1 MELASYRQNVFSQ
14 NGEDGVIA
22 KIFDVLNITAGY
34 VCEFGAWDGIH
45 LSNTHFLYRGN
56 PPGFSYI
63 PILIESDP
71 SKFAKLEKNL
81 NDIEKKY
88 IANTLINKDPSHP
101 DCLNKVLQK
110 FNIPDLQENFSLLSI
125 DVDGPDYEIWKGFTE
140 YKPKV
145 VIIETSQLL
154 NPSEK
159 IYPYKDGGA
168 TPGILVDLAKEK
180 GYELIC
186 HTGTNLIFVL
196 ESLFDKFQIDD
207 NSIDKLFIY
216 MGPTATLKCA
226 QLGYMS
232 PEQAQEEIAYNA
244 AHGLADTLAPG
255 LSDYGNPWPVIS
267 LPRRRNVN
275 VRDRAYIRTRRITEM

>member
-22 KIFDVLNITAGY
+22 KIFDVLNITGGY

-45 LSNTHFLYRGN
+45 LSNTHYLYRDN
-56 PPGFSYI
+56 PPGISYI
-63 PILIESDP
+63 PILIESDAYR
-71 SKFAKLEKNL
+71 FVELGLNLKN
-81 NDIEKKY
+81 IEKKY
-88 IANTLINKDPSHP
+88 IANILINKDPSHP

-159 IYPYKDGGA
+159 IYPCPDGGA
-168 TPGILVDLAKEK
+168 SPGILVDLAKEK

-186 HTGTNLIFVL
+186 HTGVNLIFVL
-196 ESLFDKFQIDD
+196 EELFDKFQIDN
-207 NSIDKLFIY
+207 NSIDRLFIY
-216 MGPTATLKCA
+216 MNATATLKCEE
-226 QLGYMS
+226 LGIIS
-232 PEQAQEEIAYNA
+232 HEEAEKEIAYNA
-244 AHGLADTLAPG
+244 AHGLVDQVSMGVTNLGNVYADGGIL
-255 LSDYGNPWPVIS
+255 
-267 LPRRRNVN
+267 R
-275 VRDRAYIRTRRITEM
+275 

>member
-1 MELASYRQNVFSQ
+1 MELAAYRRNVYSQ

-22 KIFDVLNITAGY
+22 KIFDVLNITGGY

-45 LSNTHFLYRGN
+45 LSNTHYLYRDN
-56 PPGFSYI
+56 PPGMSYI
-63 PILIESDP
+63 PILIESDADR
-71 SKFAKLEKNL
+71 FAELKLNLKN
-81 NDIEKKY
+81 IEKKY
-88 IANTLINKDPSHP
+88 ISNTLVNKDSAHP
-101 DCLNKVLQK
+101 DCLNKVLEK

-159 IYPYKDGGA
+159 IYPCPDGGA
-168 TPGILVDLAKEK
+168 SPGILVDLAKEK

-186 HTGTNLIFVL
+186 HTGANLIFVL
-196 ESLFDKFQIDD
+196 KELFNKFQIDD

-216 MGPTATLKCA
+216 VNATATLKCA
-226 QLGYMS
+226 ELGSYTY
-232 PEQAQEEIAYNA
+232 EEAEKRIAYNT
-244 AHGLADTLAPG
+244 AHGLVDQVSMGVTNLGNVYADGGIL
-255 LSDYGNPWPVIS
+255 
-267 LPRRRNVN
+267 R
-275 VRDRAYIRTRRITEM
+275 